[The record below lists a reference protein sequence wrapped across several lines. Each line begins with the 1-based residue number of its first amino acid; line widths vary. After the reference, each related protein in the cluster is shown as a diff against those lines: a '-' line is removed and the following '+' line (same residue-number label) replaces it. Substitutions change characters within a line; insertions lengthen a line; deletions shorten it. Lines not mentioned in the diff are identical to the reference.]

1 MHTEVKLH
9 HLNPERLLSEY
20 VERRLSFTLGRFGN
34 RIGRVT
40 VRITSTPVGASDEF
54 LCRMAADLHAF
65 GTISAEATDPDVYS
79 AIDRCAGRLARQCES
94 KCARPRSA
102 RASRM
107 SIRVPGSIL
116 AA

>member
-9 HLNPERLLSEY
+9 HVNPERLLSEY
-20 VERRLSFTLGRFGN
+20 VERRLSFALGRFGH

-40 VRITSTPVGASDEF
+40 VRIASAPVGAPDQF
-54 LCRMAADLHAF
+54 LCRMTADLNPF

-94 KCARPRSA
+94 KCARPRST
-102 RASRM
+102 RSSRM
-107 SIRVPGSIL
+107 SIRVPGSIW